1 MLLAYS
7 WKAVIYSQYSLTS
20 PHTGRKEELREE
32 VEAFVDIIAIPSLP
46 ATAQRLQVYSK
57 EDPDCSKVREYC
69 KTAWPGK
76 NSIESSL
83 KPYWEVR
90 GLLISPQ

>member
-1 MLLAYS
+1 MYS
-7 WKAVIYSQYSLTS
+7 RAPTQE
-20 PHTGRKEELREE
+20 GRREELREE

-57 EDPDCSKVREYC
+57 EDPDCPKVREYC

-83 KPYWEVR
+83 HTGKLEVC
-90 GLLISPQ
+90 